1 MADSVVASPFMQPN
15 SPYQSPA
22 TFEPPPYLTNRSN
35 LTLTTKQI
43 LFSFDGRIPRRT
55 YWKWSILSVFFTIL
69 PLILLIPLLESD
81 QTTLQVVGFILLV
94 PLIVTFIWSGLAVR
108 VKRWHDHEKS
118 WVWLLIS
125 MIPYAGVMISF
136 MFLGC
141 MRGTVGHNRYG
152 DDPT

>member
-1 MADSVVASPFMQPN
+1 MQPD

-22 TFEPPPYLTNRSN
+22 TFEPPPYLTERSN

-55 YWKWSILSVFFTIL
+55 YWKWSILSALCTLL
-69 PLILLIPLLESD
+69 PLILIIPLLESD
-81 QTTLQVVGFILLV
+81 RTPLQALGLILLV
-94 PLIVTFIWSGLAVR
+94 PLLVAFIWSNLAVR

-118 WVWLLIS
+118 WLWLLIG
-125 MIPYAGVMISF
+125 MIPYAGGIISF
-136 MFLGC
+136 IFLGC
-141 MRGTVGHNRYG
+141 MRGTFGHNRYG